1 LKHFCSLDKCVSK
14 SLKTMKSSKKSFIK
28 SSK

>member
-1 LKHFCSLDKCVSK
+1 LDKCVSK

>member
-1 LKHFCSLDKCVSK
+1 LKHFFSLDKCVSK